1 MFCFGFVDFF
11 LSYLPLGYILYVD
24 NTEKPHSYLY
34 HHPPSSAITPRAA
47 SRSEASFSAA
57 TPFPRAILPRRT
69 RAGTR
74 RWTPSSPPPSRPA
87 PSVAQVR
94 PTGGQ
99 DADKEERD
107 ADKEG
112 PPSPPCIPFAAR
124 TGWANGAAPCRS
136 RQPTT
141 RARRDEPAD
150 DSLMTRITGERD
162 GR

>member
-24 NTEKPHSYLY
+24 NTEKHHSYLY

-94 PTGGQ
+94 PTG
-99 DADKEERD
+99 DKTQIRRNETRIRRD
-107 ADKEG
+107 RLPRPASLSRPAPAG
-112 PPSPPCIPFAAR
+112 PTAR
-124 TGWANGAAPCRS
+124 RPAAPDS
-136 RQPTT
+136 RQ
-141 RARRDEPAD
+141 RGHGGMSR
-150 DSLMTRITGERD
+150 LMTH
-162 GR
+162 